1 MCVMDFLNLLF
12 PIKCGICNK
21 ISKEAICNNCLNNLY
36 KIEKVKIINVK
47 NNYYN
52 KHLYIFDYKGI
63 IREKIIHYK
72 FRDKAY
78 LYNFFAKIILKN
90 KKIYRFIK
98 SYDIIIPVS
107 ISKQRFKERGYNQ
120 TLLIAKE
127 LAGNIESLELNNNVL
142 FKIKNTAPQSTLNK
156 AERKS
161 NLKGAYAIKNET
173 EVKNKKIVILDDVY
187 TTGSTAKEC
196 SKLLKSAGAK
206 QIGIITIAKD

>member
-1 MCVMDFLNLLF
+1 MDFLNFLF
-12 PIKCGICNK
+12 PVKCGICNK

-36 KIEKVKIINVK
+36 KIEKTKIANVK
-47 NNYYN
+47 NCYYN
-52 KHLYIFDYKGI
+52 KQLYIFDYKGI
-63 IREKIIHYK
+63 IRTKIIQYK

-78 LYNFFAKIILKN
+78 LYKFFVQIMLKN

-107 ISKQRFKERGYNQ
+107 ISKQKFKERGYNQ

-127 LAGNIESLELNNNVL
+127 LASNIEKLELKNDVL

-161 NLKGAYAIKNET
+161 NLKGAYAVKNET
-173 EVKNKKIVILDDVY
+173 VIKNKKY
-187 TTGSTAKEC
+187 SY
-196 SKLLKSAGAK
+196 
-206 QIGIITIAKD
+206 

>member
-1 MCVMDFLNLLF
+1 MDFLNFLF
-12 PIKCGICNK
+12 PVKCGICNK

-36 KIEKVKIINVK
+36 KIEKVKIIKIK

-63 IREKIIHYK
+63 IRTKIINYK

-78 LYNFFAKIILKN
+78 LYKFFVHIMLKN

-107 ISKQRFKERGYNQ
+107 ISKKRFKERGYNQ

-127 LAGNIESLELNNNVL
+127 LSRNIEGLELKNDVL
-142 FKIKNTAPQSTLNK
+142 FKTKNTVPQSTLNK
-156 AERKS
+156 VERKN
-161 NLKGAYAIKNET
+161 NLKDTYVVINDTAI
-173 EVKNKKIVILDDVY
+173 KNKKILILDDVY
-187 TTGSTAKEC
+187 TTGSTAGEC
-196 SKLLKSAGAK
+196 SKILKKAGAE
-206 QIGIITIAKD
+206 QIGVITIAKD